1 MTVTGLCR
9 RVLIPILISVLLSGC
24 STDEEESATS
34 LTEEAQQIL
43 VDPSEEGG
51 WDRALELT
59 QRATEVDPGYV
70 PAYTARINILKR
82 MGRAEGIVKATERL
96 AELQPSHENRLYLCM
111 AQEATGESDG
121 KNSECYRQVV
131 EEIESESK
139 TSAGKET
146 YLLAL
151 RLAENDAFEDE
162 LDTYLESLESD
173 TARDMAQF
181 KFIESSRDDLLQ
193 VAAPVS
199 GEREE

>member
-1 MTVTGLCR
+1 
-9 RVLIPILISVLLSGC
+9 
-24 STDEEESATS
+24 
-34 LTEEAQQIL
+34 
-43 VDPSEEGG
+43 
-51 WDRALELT
+51 
-59 QRATEVDPGYV
+59 
-70 PAYTARINILKR
+70 
-82 MGRAEGIVKATERL
+82 
-96 AELQPSHENRLYLCM
+96 M

>member
-1 MTVTGLCR
+1 MLTP
-9 RVLIPILISVLLSGC
+9 VLIIVLLSGC
-24 STDEEESATS
+24 STDEEESAAS

-43 VDPSEEGG
+43 VDSSEERGL
-51 WDRALELT
+51 DKALELT
-59 QRATEVDPGYV
+59 QRATEADPSYV

-82 MGRAEGIVKATERL
+82 MGKAEGIVKATERL
-96 AELQPSHENRLYLCM
+96 AELQTNHENRLYLCM

-151 RLAENDAFEDE
+151 RLAEDDDFEEE
-162 LDTYLESLESD
+162 LDAYLKSLDSD
-173 TARDMAQF
+173 VAQDMAQF
-181 KFIESSRDDLLQ
+181 KFIESTRSDLLQ

-199 GEREE
+199 RKPKK